1 MKMLITLPLI
11 LSASGLLFSN
21 SSMAIT
27 PSQMQMRVSATCNS
41 YASASQIADPNVVYE
56 MCLNG
61 AKESM
66 QGRNSVC
73 ERKIRQ
79 FREQADTL
87 DGMGRAEYIEIAQA
101 YRMGC
106 NAGKKP
112 SQTNDE
118 SKSTEV
124 KSLSPEEI
132 KERQDI
138 QSYGTEIRNALGRI
152 NEGASSLTGQK
163 CSINIWFAQN
173 GNVLS
178 TKVESG
184 DKDACSYVLSRIK
197 YIKFSPMNNSQY
209 KAFRNTPVDFS
220 F

>member
-1 MKMLITLPLI
+1 MKRLI
-11 LSASGLLFSN
+11 LTLAATTCLTFPALATAAN
-21 SSMAIT
+21 PA
-27 PSQMQMRVSATCNS
+27 MQRINTTCNA
-41 YASASQIADPNVVYE
+41 YANMSRIASPDVVYE

-66 QGRNSVC
+66 QGQNSVC
-73 ERKIRQ
+73 ESKIRQ

-106 NAGKKP
+106 NAGKQP

-152 NEGASSLTGQK
+152 NEDASSLKGQK
-163 CSINIWFAQN
+163 CSIKIWFAQN

-178 TKVESG
+178 TKIESG
-184 DKDACSYVLSRIK
+184 DKGACSYVLSRIK